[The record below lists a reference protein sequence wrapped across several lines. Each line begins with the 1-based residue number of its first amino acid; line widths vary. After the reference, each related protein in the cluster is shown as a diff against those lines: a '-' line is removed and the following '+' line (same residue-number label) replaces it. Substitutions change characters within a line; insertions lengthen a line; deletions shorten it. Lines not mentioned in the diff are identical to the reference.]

1 MCGNSTVI
9 HLFAYKN
16 DQHVNSLNPGEYP
29 KFVLLILKL
38 KISWRYSSF
47 CHVSLVIKMPFA
59 PRPPHVSSFGCL
71 LGHLAPY
78 PWIMHHIS
86 LIFCH
91 EKTFI
96 RWKTHHWNIICRKL
110 KSNRINYKI
119 QSSPKMLDLAWAIRD
134 YSSVKICHISP
145 NLGWTPWRCFP
156 GVERWRVSSRYLS
169 TEVLKMINSMGYNA
183 STKESY
189 ILSNTVQTIGKS
201 WWFAVALPSIRNK
214 IPLHYQKNILSV
226 TKRKMVL
233 NNSSTNLLHSV
244 SSLHDAQL
252 VRTWR
257 EIPLQSKTFP
267 YQLPEPF
274 CTFPSFPSVPMQLHQ
289 PLSPSFPRI
298 WKSKKK
304 KPNMPNMWFKKPI
317 QSTVSTGPVGL
328 QIANTFQTKGHTLH
342 CHNKQEEHEK
352 TFNFCQLRQL
362 GRPAEFTHILHQPVQ
377 NAAIFGRFPCF
388 GGWEYNRNC

>member
-1 MCGNSTVI
+1 MG
-9 HLFAYKN
+9 
-16 DQHVNSLNPGEYP
+16 NPG
-29 KFVLLILKL
+29 LLLSENLSHITPPAVDSLAMF
-38 KISWRYSSF
+38 SWRG
-47 CHVSLVIKMPFA
+47 KMEGF
-59 PRPPHVSSFGCL
+59 L
-71 LGHLAPY
+71 IDILA
-78 PWIMHHIS
+78 
-86 LIFCH
+86 
-91 EKTFI
+91 
-96 RWKTHHWNIICRKL
+96 
-110 KSNRINYKI
+110 
-119 QSSPKMLDLAWAIRD
+119 
-134 YSSVKICHISP
+134 
-145 NLGWTPWRCFP
+145 
-156 GVERWRVSSRYLS
+156 
-169 TEVLKMINSMGYNA
+169 TEVLKMINSVGYNA

-189 ILSNTVQTIGKS
+189 ILSNTVQTIRKS

-304 KPNMPNMWFKKPI
+304 DPNMPNMWFKKPI
-317 QSTVSTGPVGL
+317 RSHPVNWAGGPTNSEHLPNEKV
-328 QIANTFQTKGHTLH
+328 IHHTD
-342 CHNKQEEHEK
+342 
-352 TFNFCQLRQL
+352 
-362 GRPAEFTHILHQPVQ
+362 
-377 NAAIFGRFPCF
+377 
-388 GGWEYNRNC
+388 W

>member
-1 MCGNSTVI
+1 
-9 HLFAYKN
+9 
-16 DQHVNSLNPGEYP
+16 
-29 KFVLLILKL
+29 
-38 KISWRYSSF
+38 
-47 CHVSLVIKMPFA
+47 
-59 PRPPHVSSFGCL
+59 
-71 LGHLAPY
+71 
-78 PWIMHHIS
+78 
-86 LIFCH
+86 
-91 EKTFI
+91 
-96 RWKTHHWNIICRKL
+96 
-110 KSNRINYKI
+110 
-119 QSSPKMLDLAWAIRD
+119 MLDLAWAIRD
-134 YSSVKICHISP
+134 YSSICHISP

-304 KPNMPNMWFKKPI
+304 TRI
-317 QSTVSTGPVGL
+317 CRT
-328 QIANTFQTKGHTLH
+328 
-342 CHNKQEEHEK
+342 CD
-352 TFNFCQLRQL
+352 LRNPSSPQYQL
-362 GRPAEFTHILHQPVQ
+362 GRWAYKLRTPSKRKVIHYTAVTSKKNMKKPSIFASFANSDGLLSSLTSSINLCKTQQFLAAFLVLVDGNTTGIAKPFT
-377 NAAIFGRFPCF
+377 
-388 GGWEYNRNC
+388 